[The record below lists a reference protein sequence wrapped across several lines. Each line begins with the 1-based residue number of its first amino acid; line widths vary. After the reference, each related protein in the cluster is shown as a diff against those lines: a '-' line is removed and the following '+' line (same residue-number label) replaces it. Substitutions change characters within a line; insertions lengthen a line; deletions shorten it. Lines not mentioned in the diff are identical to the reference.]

1 MAVASFFRLQNTW
14 DIHKEKTRKLILAN
28 VKADLRTLMGGF
40 DRRAEIES
48 SNPCALVVTGTYE
61 DELQRELEQT
71 MASQKLP
78 QLVQRCTS
86 PVEEGTMLERR
97 EMSVGELDSQFT
109 TSFVGSVGKQL
120 REDLQDDEKDTSET
134 EVDEEEGF
142 STSKEISPEL

>member
-1 MAVASFFRLQNTW
+1 MAVACFFGLQNTW
-14 DIHKEKTRKLILAN
+14 DIHEEHTRKLILAN

-86 PVEEGTMLERR
+86 PVEEGMMLERR
-97 EMSVGELDSQFT
+97 EMSVGEQDSQVT
-109 TSFVGSVGKQL
+109 TSSVGSAGKQL

-134 EVDEEEGF
+134 EVDEADGF